1 METQEQ
7 PLNQEQETR
16 SKQEPEKK
24 RKKSNGTKSE
34 KFKWWQTL
42 LILILTLVISVGACY
57 YVSQKYFWSK
67 YDNDRL
73 AEQLDIAKAVADTKP
88 NDPKSHVNLGYAYFL
103 NGDNDEAITQYKM
116 AMDLDK
122 NYFDAYFNLG
132 LVYNK
137 ENRLNDSVKMAQK
150 ATEISPKD
158 YKGFLLK
165 GMSYRKL
172 KMYKEAIEALNE
184 ANKLMPA
191 NTDIIYE
198 VGRVAE
204 DQGDKKNAEQIYKDA
219 LSYDP
224 LYKPALEGLERVA
237 KK

>member
-1 METQEQ
+1 MEA
-7 PLNQEQETR
+7 
-16 SKQEPEKK
+16 QEPINKSQEKQNEQ
-24 RKKSNGTKSE
+24 RVNKKKQSKND
-34 KFKWWQTL
+34 KFNWWQSL
-42 LILILTLVISVGACY
+42 LILTITLVISVGTGY
-57 YVSQKYFWSK
+57 FVSNKYLWSE
-67 YDNDRL
+67 YDKGQFQQ
-73 AEQLDIAKAVADTKP
+73 QLDSAKAAVDTKP
-88 NDPKSHVNLGYAYFL
+88 NDPKIRVNLGYAYFL
-103 NGDNDEAITQYKM
+103 NDNNEEAIKQYKF
-116 AMDLDK
+116 AIDLDK

-137 ENRLNDSVKMAQK
+137 ENRLNDSIKMAQK

-184 ANKLMPA
+184 ANRLMPA

-204 DQGDKKNAEQIYKDA
+204 DKGDKKNAEQIYKDA
-219 LSYDP
+219 LNYDP

-237 KK
+237 KN

>member
-7 PLNQEQETR
+7 LLNQEQETQT
-16 SKQEPEKK
+16 KKEPDKKKK
-24 RKKSNGTKSE
+24 RAKESKSE

-42 LILILTLVISVGACY
+42 LILSFTLIISVGACY

-67 YDNDRL
+67 YDNNQL
-73 AEQLDIAKAVADTKP
+73 AEQLDSAKAAVDAKP
-88 NDPKSHVNLGYAYFL
+88 NDPKSHVSLGYAYFL
-103 NGDNDEAITQYKM
+103 SGDNDEAIKQYKI
-116 AMDLDK
+116 ALDLDK

-137 ENRLNDSVKMAQK
+137 EKRLNDSVKMAQK

-158 YKGFLLK
+158 YKGHLLM

-172 KMYKEAIEALNE
+172 KMYKEAIKALNE

-219 LSYDP
+219 LTYDP
-224 LYKPALEGLERVA
+224 MYKPALEGLERVA

>member
-1 METQEQ
+1 MEVQEQ
-7 PLNQEQETR
+7 PLNEEQKTR
-16 SKQEPEKK
+16 SKQELDSKRETKK
-24 RKKSNGTKSE
+24 PKNE

-42 LILILTLVISVGACY
+42 LILTMTLVISVGAAY
-57 YVSQKYFWSK
+57 YVSQKYLWSN
-67 YDNDRL
+67 YDND
-73 AEQLDIAKAVADTKP
+73 QLKQKLEAAKTTVDSKP
-88 NDPKSHVNLGYAYFL
+88 NDPKSHVSLGYAYFL
-103 NGDNDEAITQYKM
+103 NGDNDEAIKEYKL
-116 AMDLDK
+116 AIDLDK

-150 ATEISPKD
+150 ASEISPRD

-172 KMYKEAIEALNE
+172 KMYSDAMEALNQ

-191 NTDIIYE
+191 NTDIMYE
-198 VGRVAE
+198 IGMVAE
-204 DQGDKKNAEQIYKDA
+204 AQGDKKNAEQIYKDA

-224 LYKPALEGLERVA
+224 MYKPALQGLERLA